1 MQTFTKQELD
11 KILDNHKLWLSSGGK
26 KGERADLSYADLSYA
41 DLRYADLSS
50 ADLCYADLSY
60 ADLSYADLYS
70 ANLSYADLYSAN
82 LSYAD
87 LSYADLSY
95 ADLRYANLRYA
106 DLYSA
111 NLSYADL
118 SYADLSYAD
127 LRYADL
133 DFSAFPLWCG
143 GLNVNIDDKIAIQLL
158 YHFVRNVKSSPY
170 TSKQLK
176 SLCKLKSIIKQ
187 ANKFHRADECGII
200 EED

>member
-1 MQTFTKQELD
+1 MRTFTKQELD

-26 KGERADLSYADLSYA
+26 KGERADLRST
-41 DLRYADLSS
+41 DLR
-50 ADLCYADLSY
+50 
-60 ADLSYADLYS
+60 S

-82 LSYAD
+82 LSSAD
-87 LSYADLSY
+87 LYSTN
-95 ADLRYANLRYA
+95 LRYANLRYA
-106 DLYSA
+106 NLSSA
-111 NLSYADL
+111 N
-118 SYADLSYAD
+118 
-127 LRYADL
+127 L

-187 ANKFHRADECGII
+187 ANKFHRVDECGII